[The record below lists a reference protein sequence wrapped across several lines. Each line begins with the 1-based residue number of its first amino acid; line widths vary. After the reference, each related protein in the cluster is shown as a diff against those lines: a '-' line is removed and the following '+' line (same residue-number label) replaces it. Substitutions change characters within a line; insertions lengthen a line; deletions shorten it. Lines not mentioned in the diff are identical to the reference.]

1 MKRFGSVSVVFLS
14 LFLSL
19 AARAIEITDDLGVT
33 SSFTKPPQRIISLL
47 PSLTETVCVLKQCQ
61 KLVGVD
67 RYSNWPASIK
77 SLPIVGSG
85 VDPNIEA
92 IAILKP
98 DVVLVGRSS
107 RATDRLRSLGIKV
120 LTFDVKD
127 YRSTQLA
134 MTKIALLLGLPTKE
148 AELLWENIISQI
160 NSITASLPI
169 SSQGIRVYFEVSN
182 TPFGAGESSFIGETL
197 SRLKVINIIPA
208 SLGPFPKLN
217 PEFIVRENPNLIM
230 LGYTANEN
238 LSGRPGWNK
247 IQAVSQQRICTF
259 TAEEADVLSRP
270 SPRIPEAAQMM
281 ANCLIA
287 KAPK

>member
-1 MKRFGSVSVVFLS
+1 MS
-14 LFLSL
+14 
-19 AARAIEITDDLGVT
+19 
-33 SSFTKPPQRIISLL
+33 
-47 PSLTETVCVLKQCQ
+47 

-85 VDPNIEA
+85 LDPNIEA

-208 SLGPFPKLN
+208 SLGLFLN
-217 PEFIVRENPNLIM
+217 LT
-230 LGYTANEN
+230 LN
-238 LSGRPGWNK
+238 LSSEK
-247 IQAVSQQRICTF
+247 IQI
-259 TAEEADVLSRP
+259 
-270 SPRIPEAAQMM
+270 
-281 ANCLIA
+281 
-287 KAPK
+287 